1 MLLKDYLAV
10 SARYNSSANSRLF
23 ASLGQLRSERYYQ
36 PVLACSRSIH
46 GILNHV
52 MAADLAWIGE
62 MTEEPSSITS
72 SDHTVCETREQLQHE
87 RERVDAEM
95 IALVDQLSEAD
106 LMAMIQYDD
115 AAAGPMQWP
124 LMLEISHVFR
134 HASHHRGQ
142 VTVLMEAMGV
152 EPPKIDDLF
161 LPDDMTFEVM
171 SNESSQHLSP
181 AEV

>member
-1 MLLKDYLAV
+1 VLLKDYLAV
-10 SARYNSSANSRLF
+10 SARYNLSANERLF
-23 ASLGQLRSERYYQ
+23 AFVGQLKPELYYQ

-62 MTEEPSSITS
+62 GTQRPSSIS
-72 SDHTVCETREQLQHE
+72 SPDQIVHATCEQLMHE
-87 RERVDAEM
+87 RPIIDAEM
-95 IALVDQLSEAD
+95 VSLIDQLSESD

-124 LMLEISHVFR
+124 FVLEIAHVFR

-142 VTVLMEAMGV
+142 VTILMEALGV
-152 EPPKIDDLF
+152 EAPKIDDLF
-161 LPDDMTFEVM
+161 VPSDMSFDVAPEE
-171 SNESSQHLSP
+171 N
-181 AEV
+181 AELEAS

>member
-1 MLLKDYLAV
+1 MLLKDYLAIA
-10 SARYNSSANSRLF
+10 ARYNSSANSRLF
-23 ASLGQLRSERYYQ
+23 ASLAQMTSERYYE
-36 PVLACSRSIH
+36 PLLACSRSIH

-62 MTEEPSSITS
+62 MTQAPSSITS
-72 SDHTVCETREQLQHE
+72 SDHTVCETREQLLQE
-87 RERVDAEM
+87 RQRLDAEM
-95 IALVDQLSEAD
+95 IEIVDQLSEDD

-142 VTVLMEAMGV
+142 VTILMEAVGV

-161 LPDDMTFEVM
+161 LPEDMTFEVM
-171 SNESSQHLSP
+171 SCENSQHLVSEP
-181 AEV
+181 V